1 MVLTFPAG
9 IEEGKRTQNKTDND
23 DEFIDPV
30 ELSSQD
36 DIRVTVVM
44 DKEIKWPTDT
54 LDDYVD
60 DNQGKV
66 SKGDT
71 YLLED

>member
-71 YLLED
+71 RLLED

>member
-30 ELSSQD
+30 ELSAQD

-44 DKEIKWPTDT
+44 DKEIKWPTDA

-66 SKGDT
+66 SEGDT
-71 YLLED
+71 RLLED

>member
-1 MVLTFPAG
+1 MVLTLPAG

-30 ELSSQD
+30 ELSSHD

-71 YLLED
+71 RLLED

>member
-71 YLLED
+71 CLLED